1 MRSVDHGE
9 TWSSPQSI
17 LSPPAQPRWSDRPV
31 LVISPDG
38 RHVYI
43 AFNASDSYVVASHDY
58 GDHFSTPVQTN
69 QDKRYWFHSGGGV
82 APNGDVYFA
91 TVDYSQDYSGEAHIN
106 VLKSDDGGLTWTTT
120 RVDTS
125 QEMPDCDWADG
136 CYFGF
141 LGPSAALAI
150 DSVGTVMLAYHAGSE
165 PGKPQKMW
173 VRVSPDGLQW
183 SPRHEISRGDETV
196 NNAFPALVAGPSPG
210 DFRLVWQANRRG
222 DIEAWNTWYRQ
233 TTNSGLTW
241 KPALRLSDLDSGAP
255 YKDADGFLFPYGDY
269 LEMAVDGSGIN
280 YIIWGE
286 GSSYTGPGGSWYTRG
301 Q

>member
-17 LSPPAQPRWSDRPV
+17 LLPSGQPKWSDRPV

-58 GDHFSTPVQTN
+58 GEHFAAPVKSN
-69 QDKRYWFHSGGGV
+69 QDRRYWFHSGGAV

-106 VLKSDDGGLTWTTT
+106 VLESEDGGLTWTTT

-125 QEMPDCDWADG
+125 EEMPDCEWADG

-150 DSVGTVMLAYHAGSE
+150 DAAGTVMLAYHAGTE
-165 PGKPQKMW
+165 PAQPQKMW

-183 SPRHEISRGDETV
+183 SPRHEISSGDETV

-210 DFRLVWQANRRG
+210 DFRLVWQANQSG
-222 DIEAWNTWYRQ
+222 DVQAWNTWYRQ
-233 TTNSGLTW
+233 TTSGGQSW
-241 KPALRLSDLDSGAP
+241 KPVVRLSDLASGAP
-255 YKDADGFLFPYGDY
+255 YKDADGFFFPYGDY
-269 LEMAVDGSGIN
+269 LEMAVDGSGVN